1 LAGQGADP
9 CSVRGHRGGYRR
21 RIRRPGLLESALAPP
36 QNRFLY
42 EEVDDLLALA
52 ATYAVGIAMNHPFID
67 GNKRVAFLA
76 LGQFL
81 IDNRILLT
89 ASDEDATAT
98 MLSVARGETGI
109 DDLSAWL
116 AGVTVRL

>member
-1 LAGQGADP
+1 
-9 CSVRGHRGGYRR
+9 
-21 RIRRPGLLESALAPP
+21 
-36 QNRFLY
+36 
-42 EEVDDLLALA
+42 LA